1 MNYEQIETFLTII
14 TYGNISEASKFLYVS
29 QSTIS
34 SRIQQLENELGVKLI
49 IREKGHRKIELTNYG
64 NAFIPI
70 ASQWASLWKESENIK
85 SINDIK
91 TLTIASIDA
100 VNNYTFVSFFSQYIN
115 DFPNIRLDIKTFH
128 SNEIYSLIESR
139 AADIG
144 FVFLRVNYPD
154 IICNPIFRELMYLI
168 CDKESSYHDNID
180 CDELNPEQE
189 IFLNWGLDYRVWHDA
204 HFSPSIKPFLTV
216 NTGSMLQ
223 RYIKGNI
230 WSVAPMSV
238 IKGAMRSNPN
248 LTFYKLKT
256 PPPPRICYEIRNR
269 FLNIN
274 IEDTINTFENRLK
287 EYISS
292 DENIC
297 SFESWMLNDKIKTK
311 KD

>member
-1 MNYEQIETFLTII
+1 M
-14 TYGNISEASKFLYVS
+14 YVS

-34 SRIQQLENELGVKLI
+34 SRIQQLESELGVKLI

-70 ASQWASLWKESENIK
+70 ASQWASLWKESNNIK
-85 SINDIK
+85 SMNDIK

-100 VNNYTFVSFFSQYIN
+100 VNNYTFVSFFSSYIN
-115 DFPNIRLDIKTFH
+115 EFPNIRLNIRTHH

-139 AADIG
+139 VADIG
-144 FVFLRVNYPD
+144 FVFLRINYPD
-154 IICNPIFRELMYLI
+154 IICTPIFRELMYLV
-168 CDKESSYHDNID
+168 CDKNSIYHDNID
-180 CDELNPEQE
+180 CNELNPENE
-189 IFLNWGLDYRVWHDA
+189 IFLDWGLDYKSWHDS
-204 HFSPSIKPFLTV
+204 HFSPSIQPFLTV

-223 RYIKGNI
+223 RYITKNLWGL
-230 WSVAPMSV
+230 APMSV

-256 PPPPRICYEIRNR
+256 PPPPRICYLIKNR
-269 FLNIN
+269 FLNIS
-274 IEDTINTFENRLK
+274 IEETINIFEEKLKTF
-287 EYISS
+287 ISN

-297 SFESWMLNDKIKTK
+297 SFESWMLDTKIKIK